1 MILPA
6 KQFDAK
12 EIDQAGRVLA
22 KVPQPGEDDSEWIE
36 AFELI
41 GTWRGMHAGPLR
53 TFRNNLGRR
62 VGRRDIVA
70 QRLKRMPTIISKL
83 ERLPWLN
90 LSRMNDIGGCR
101 AIVPKAD
108 DAFRVGIGLLDSRI
122 RHELVRHDD
131 YIDCPRDTGYR
142 GLHLVY
148 RYVSDRNPHWQGIKT
163 EIQLRSRLQHQW
175 ATAVET
181 VGLFTGDDLKSN
193 LGDARWLRFFAL
205 MSSVITRIETS
216 PAVPAT
222 PTDSAK
228 LEREIRYLADEL
240 DAEAQLAMYATLTN
254 IVLPRQSETNSLLV
268 LELNLQSKQ
277 ISGMLFRPNESEA
290 ASEFYAA
297 EELAHRDDPNFV
309 VVMVSVKSLNQLRRA
324 YPNFFADLSVF
335 RKLVGEIIG

>member
-1 MILPA
+1 MDFA
-6 KQFDAK
+6 EQFDSK

-22 KVPQPGEDDSEWIE
+22 NVPSEGEDDREWLE

-41 GTWRGMHAGPLR
+41 GMWRGIHAGPLR

-62 VGRRDIVA
+62 VGHRNIVA

-83 ERLPWLN
+83 ERLPWLK

-101 AIVPKAD
+101 AIVPTAD

-131 YIDCPRDTGYR
+131 YIDRPRDTGYR

-193 LGDARWLRFFAL
+193 LGDERWLRFFAL
-205 MSSVITRIETS
+205 MSSVIARIETS
-216 PAVPAT
+216 PVVPET
-222 PTDSAK
+222 PIDKTR
-228 LEREIRYLADEL
+228 LEREIRFLAEEL
-240 DAEAQLAMYATLTN
+240 DAGTQLAMYAILTSSR
-254 IVLPRQSETNSLLV
+254 LPQQSESNSLLV
-268 LELNLQSKQ
+268 LELDLHLRE
-277 ISGMLFRPNESEA
+277 ISGNLFRPSDSET
-290 ASEFYAA
+290 ASEFYA
-297 EELAHRDDPNFV
+297 ERELAHRDDPKFA

-335 RKLVGEIIG
+335 RKLVGETIG